1 MRLRFSADL
10 YGFLLWLGFVLLVFW
25 LLPLSPITFITQ
37 LDLAWRWFIALN
49 IATLLLFGFDKLSA
63 QVGLRRI
70 PERLLYLATFLG
82 GSIGA
87 LIAMYVFRHK
97 TRKMSFQLVI
107 ALLIL
112 IQIALVLWL

>member
-1 MRLRFSADL
+1 MRFRFSADL
-10 YGFLLWLGFVLLVFW
+10 YGFLLWLGFSLLVFW
-25 LLPLSPITFITQ
+25 LLPLSPITVIMR

-97 TRKMSFQLVI
+97 TRKTSFQLVI
-107 ALLIL
+107 ALLVL